1 MAKDTVVFNRDT
13 LLGLA
18 KDARS
23 EARQRFS
30 TQDPPG
36 DEMVKLMQK
45 KVHELIKQQIG
56 RSEVDNVTFRTDI
69 SYLGDILNGDPV
81 GEWPF
86 KAVYTWLVIAHF
98 SIALMAEDE
107 RRPGI
112 KKVRLERA

>member
-18 KDARS
+18 NDARS

-30 TQDPPG
+30 TQAPPG
-36 DEMVKLMQK
+36 DELVKLLQT
-45 KVHELIKQQIG
+45 KVHGLIKQQIG
-56 RSEVDNVTFRTDI
+56 RSEVDDVTFRTDI
-69 SYLGDILNGDPV
+69 SFLGDILNGDPV
-81 GEWPF
+81 GEWPI

-107 RRPGI
+107 RRPSTRPG
-112 KKVRLERA
+112 RLKRG